1 MLKIVSKESFGKRF
15 NKDVFWNPEVI
26 EEEFT
31 ISEERKDV
39 IKSVDINWDT
49 GNESVGVKKIRNV
62 VAAVLNSKSNTNE
75 SYSRL

>member
-1 MLKIVSKESFGKRF
+1 L
-15 NKDVFWNPEVI
+15 NPEVI